1 MTTPANLPA
10 PPAVNTGDFQ
20 GTLVPPDVQARIIN
34 LLVDSAP
41 FAASLAQIRTSSST
55 VAFPVAAPSGAAWI
69 NELDLIPLMS
79 LNDDAVVVAV
89 AKLAGLLDV
98 SNEMMSDPT
107 INVTA
112 SFTTLLQDSLSRQL
126 DDGLLNGSG
135 PPEPAGVVA
144 VAPAA
149 TGATL
154 LAAVAAAKGSIADA
168 GGTPTTLAMS
178 GAAMAAADT
187 ETDIGGQMIYPGGFG
202 PAVGLAPVTVPGLA
216 TPLVYDA
223 SRVYCIVNGQLS
235 SVEASADYR
244 FQYDATTFR
253 VKSRVT
259 AAVPDPAKAIRK
271 LTISGGTQA
280 ASAKSTSKASA

>member
-1 MTTPANLPA
+1 MTTPAPNLPA
-10 PPAVNTGDFQ
+10 PPAVNTGDFH

-41 FAASLAQIRTSSST
+41 FAASLAQVRTSSST

-112 SFTTLLQDSLSRQL
+112 NFTTLLRDSLSAQL

-135 PPEPAGVVA
+135 PPEPTGVI
-144 VAPAA
+144 
-149 TGATL
+149 
-154 LAAVAAAKGSIADA
+154 AAAPQVSGTDLLDAVLNARGAIADA
-168 GGTPTTLAMS
+168 GGTATTLA
-178 GAAMAAADT
+178 AADGT
-187 ETDIGGQMIYPGGFG
+187 RDDTGALLYPGGFA
-202 PAVGLAPVTVPGLA
+202 AVTGLTPVTVPGLA
-216 TPLVYDA
+216 TPLVYDRT
-223 SRVYCIVNGQLS
+223 RVFCIVNGQLS

-271 LTISGGTQA
+271 LTVGTGTQA
-280 ASAKSTSKASA
+280 TAARSTTSTKASS